1 MRRHAVACVVLLAVA
16 PLARGDEPGLAH
28 EKVAALRAA
37 AERLPK
43 EGTAEKAWKFEIAG
57 FKSEDYARAA
67 DALPADLPD
76 AARESLGRACRT
88 AALRLGP
95 LGRLEHARDACYLL
109 ASPRDE
115 DWLKAFRL
123 LRREPL
129 GDDLDGA
136 VLALAK
142 DARPEVR
149 LIASRLASSLVV
161 FGRKDLV
168 DVVLAALADPD
179 PNVVGSCAVGDAMA
193 TGDKR
198 VVDRMVAI
206 IDDPRTIDPDAS
218 PFLNLGPAEKTL
230 GDYVR
235 RNLCWTFWTER
246 RARHRWMPPLDALG
260 HELSADETR
269 AWWKENRESFGFG
282 TPAPQWRCVFDDVL
296 VVDVGERLTVH
307 DCDGRPLKID
317 LSVYR
322 EHWLGGEPVTTISGE
337 IHTDV
342 GTEDQYVT
350 TFGTPDR
357 RDVSVCQSR
366 GTWGD
371 GTLFGE
377 HATRVALLPTD
388 RPGRVRMRLTMHI
401 GHVAPFGR

>member
-1 MRRHAVACVVLLAVA
+1 MRRLTVACVVLLAVA
-16 PLARGDEPGLAH
+16 PLARGDEADLAP

-37 AERLPK
+37 VERLPK
-43 EGTAEKAWKFEIAG
+43 ELTAEKAWKFEIAG
-57 FKSEDYARAA
+57 FKAEDYARAA
-67 DALPADLPD
+67 DALPAGLPD
-76 AARESLGRACRT
+76 GARVVLARGCRT

-95 LGRLEHARDACYLL
+95 LGRLEHARDACHLL

-149 LIASRLASSLVV
+149 RIASTLASTFVV

-168 DVVLAALADPD
+168 DVVLAALADPN
-179 PNVVGSCAVGDAMA
+179 PNVVGACAVGDAMA

-198 VVDRMVAI
+198 VVDRLVAI
-206 IDDPRTIDPDAS
+206 IDDPRAIDPHAS
-218 PFLNLGPAEKTL
+218 PFLNLGPAEKKL

-235 RNLCWTFWTER
+235 RNLSWTFWRER
-246 RARHRWMPPLDALG
+246 RARHKWVPPFDTLG

-269 AWWKENRESFGFG
+269 AWWKENREVFGFE
-282 TPAPQWRCVFDDVL
+282 TPAPQWRCVFDDIL
-296 VVDVGERLTVH
+296 VVDVGKRLVVH
-307 DCDGRPLKID
+307 DCDGRSLKID
-317 LSVYR
+317 LNVYR
-322 EHWLGGEPVTTISGE
+322 EHWLGGEPVTTIQGE

-342 GTEDQYVT
+342 DTEDQPVT

-357 RDVSVCQSR
+357 SDVSICESR
-366 GTWGD
+366 GSWGD

-377 HATRVALLPTD
+377 HCTRVALLPTD
-388 RPGRVRMRLTMHI
+388 RPGRVRMKLIMHI